1 MRGAR
6 SVAFFQAKDCA
17 LEPLQNIGNKGIR
30 ARSKRCTKGQLPA
43 TLARTYDDISWNTG
57 LQPNLHELRKAL
69 HALTGPNALRLL
81 GQAHMKILI
90 VDDHPLFRA
99 GFHAVLEQSD
109 LEAAVLSVSSVAEA
123 LQILKRDGDVGLVL
137 LDIHLRGEDGFN
149 ALKLIGEKF
158 PTTACIMISGDE
170 HEGVAPRV
178 IAAGASGF
186 IPKSFTADEM
196 IAAIRQVLNGDVF
209 VPSQAQHT
217 TPPSD
222 GTSLTL
228 RQLEVISMLGRG
240 FSNKEIARALDVAER
255 TVKAHVSAVFEALNV
270 RNRTQAVLVAQRRGF
285 LPASSGY
292 AAASQ

>member
-1 MRGAR
+1 
-6 SVAFFQAKDCA
+6 
-17 LEPLQNIGNKGIR
+17 
-30 ARSKRCTKGQLPA
+30 
-43 TLARTYDDISWNTG
+43 
-57 LQPNLHELRKAL
+57 
-69 HALTGPNALRLL
+69 
-81 GQAHMKILI
+81 MKILI
-90 VDDHPLFRA
+90 IDDHPLFRA

-109 LEAAVLSVSSVAEA
+109 LQAEVLSVSSVAEG
-123 LQILKRDGDVGLVL
+123 LQVLRRDGDVGLVL

-149 ALKLIGEKF
+149 AMQIIGEKF

-170 HEGVAPRV
+170 QEPIVNRA

-196 IAAIRQVLNGDVF
+196 IAAIRKVLNGDVF
-209 VPSQAQHT
+209 VPTAPQHT
-217 TPPSD
+217 PSD

-270 RNRTQAVLVAQRRGF
+270 KNRTQAVLVAQRRGF
-285 LPASSGY
+285 LPSSNSGY

>member
-1 MRGAR
+1 
-6 SVAFFQAKDCA
+6 
-17 LEPLQNIGNKGIR
+17 
-30 ARSKRCTKGQLPA
+30 
-43 TLARTYDDISWNTG
+43 
-57 LQPNLHELRKAL
+57 
-69 HALTGPNALRLL
+69 
-81 GQAHMKILI
+81 MKILI

-109 LEAAVLSVSSVAEA
+109 LDAAVLSVSSVAEA

-149 ALKLIGEKF
+149 ALKVIGEKF

-170 HEGVAPRV
+170 QEGVAPRV

-209 VPSQAQHT
+209 VPTPAQHA
-217 TPPSD
+217 TPPSE
-222 GTSLTL
+222 GTALTL

-292 AAASQ
+292 ATASQ

>member
-1 MRGAR
+1 
-6 SVAFFQAKDCA
+6 
-17 LEPLQNIGNKGIR
+17 
-30 ARSKRCTKGQLPA
+30 
-43 TLARTYDDISWNTG
+43 
-57 LQPNLHELRKAL
+57 
-69 HALTGPNALRLL
+69 
-81 GQAHMKILI
+81 MKILI

-109 LEAAVLSVSSVAEA
+109 LDSEVLSVSSVAEA

-149 ALKLIGEKF
+149 ALKVIGEKF

-170 HEGVAPRV
+170 QEGVAPRV
-178 IAAGASGF
+178 IASGASGF

-209 VPSQAQHT
+209 VPSPAQQT
-217 TPPSD
+217 SPPSD
-222 GTSLTL
+222 GTALTL

-270 RNRTQAVLVAQRRGF
+270 RNRTQAVLVAQRRGY
-285 LPASSGY
+285 LPASATGY

>member
-1 MRGAR
+1 
-6 SVAFFQAKDCA
+6 
-17 LEPLQNIGNKGIR
+17 
-30 ARSKRCTKGQLPA
+30 
-43 TLARTYDDISWNTG
+43 
-57 LQPNLHELRKAL
+57 
-69 HALTGPNALRLL
+69 
-81 GQAHMKILI
+81 MKILI
-90 VDDHPLFRA
+90 IDDHPLFRA

-109 LEAAVLSVSSVAEA
+109 LDAEVFSVSSLAEG
-123 LQILKRDGDVGLVL
+123 LQILKRDSEVGLVL

-149 ALKLIGEKF
+149 AMQVIGEKF

-170 HEGVAPRV
+170 QDAIVNRA

-196 IAAIRQVLNGDVF
+196 IAAIRKVLNGDVF
-209 VPSQAQHT
+209 VP
-217 TPPSD
+217 TPTQQPSTD

-285 LPASSGY
+285 LPASAASTGY